1 MLRTLFIIIYL
12 FLSNCYNTSNYTNL
26 YDNSIYK
33 ILNNNLLLF
42 KFIPVVNIFKELS
55 TPPYQ
60 GRRYHSITVL
70 NNKLFFSGGENISD
84 VWSTEDGINWI
95 QKNSNAFGQTSN
107 HQIVAFKGDLYAS
120 VLWNGDGNGRIWKST
135 DEGVSWTNIFSTPNF
150 QASSYCLFTFS
161 DKLYMSIPGSNQGF
175 YQSDDGV
182 TWTLLSSN
190 YGKSCTTSYNYIYYI
205 YNYNLYQSSDGITN
219 TNISLPLDQY
229 GRTIS
234 STTAFF
240 YVNNNLYIL
249 SYYGLSVYNETN
261 KWKTYTT
268 NIYSGFKLTGS
279 NLSGTNVVGILPD
292 KDLIIISLWENDSSG
307 YKNRLFSVKISDLP
321 K

>member
-42 KFIPVVNIFKELS
+42 KFIPVINIFKELS

-84 VWSTEDGINWI
+84 VWATEDGINWI
-95 QKNSNAFGQTSN
+95 QKNSNAFGQADY

-120 VLWNGDGNGRIWKST
+120 VLWNGNRGIWKST
-135 DEGVSWTNIFSTPNF
+135 DEGVSWTNLSTPNF
-150 QASSYCLFTFS
+150 QVSSYCLFTFS
-161 DKLYMSIPGSNQGF
+161 DKLYMSKSYYNQGF

-205 YNYNLYQSSDGITN
+205 NNNNLYQSSDGITN
-219 TNISLPLDQY
+219 TNISLPLDQF

-249 SYYGLSVYNETN
+249 SDYANLSVYNDTN
-261 KWKTYTT
+261 KWKTYST
-268 NIYSGFKLTGS
+268 NITTVLNLRGS
-279 NLSGTNVVGILPD
+279 DGGTNVVGILPD
-292 KDLIIISLWENDSSG
+292 KDLIIISLYDNGIGG

>member
-1 MLRTLFIIIYL
+1 MRRLSILILIITTL
-12 FLSNCYNTSNYTNL
+12 NCYNINDYKNL
-26 YDNSIYK
+26 YDNKGFTLIEA
-33 ILNNNLLLF
+33 LF
-42 KFIPVVNIFKELS
+42 NVNSARAPFVNIFKELS
-55 TPPYQ
+55 TPPFQ

-84 VWSTEDGINWI
+84 VWASENGITWV
-95 QKNSNAFGQTSN
+95 QKNSNAFGKVSY
-107 HQIVAFKGDLYAS
+107 HKIVAFKGDLYAS
-120 VLWNGDGNGRIWKST
+120 VNGRIWKST
-135 DEGVSWTNIFSTPNF
+135 DEGVSWTNIST
-150 QASSYCLFTFS
+150 QSSGYCLFTFS
-161 DKLYMSIPGSNQGF
+161 DKLYISYAYIAYYDTQQGF

-190 YGKSCTTSYNYIYYI
+190 YGTSCTTSYNYIYYI
-205 YNYNLYQSSDGITN
+205 NNYNLYRSSDGITN
-219 TNISLPLDQY
+219 TNISLPLDQF

-249 SYYGLSVYNETN
+249 SDYGNLSVYNETN
-261 KWKTYTT
+261 KWKTYST
-268 NIYSGFKLTGS
+268 NITTVLNLRGS
-279 NLSGTNVVGILPD
+279 DGGTNVVGILPY
-292 KDLIIISLWENDSSG
+292 KDLIIISLYDNGIGG

>member
-107 HQIVAFKGDLYAS
+107 HQIVAFKGDLYAT
-120 VLWNGDGNGRIWKST
+120 VLWSGNGIWKST
-135 DEGVSWTNIFSTPNF
+135 DEGVSWTNISTLNF

-161 DKLYMSIPGSNQGF
+161 DKLYMSISYYNQGF

-205 YNYNLYQSSDGITN
+205 NNNNLYQSSDGITN
-219 TNISLPLDQY
+219 TNIYLPLDQY

-261 KWKTYTT
+261 KWKTYST
-268 NIYSGFKLTGS
+268 NINNRNLWGS
-279 NLSGTNVVGILPD
+279 NENGTNVVGILPE
-292 KDLIIISLWENDSSG
+292 KDLIIISLWESGSSG
-307 YKNRLFSVKISDLP
+307 YTNRIFSVKISDLP